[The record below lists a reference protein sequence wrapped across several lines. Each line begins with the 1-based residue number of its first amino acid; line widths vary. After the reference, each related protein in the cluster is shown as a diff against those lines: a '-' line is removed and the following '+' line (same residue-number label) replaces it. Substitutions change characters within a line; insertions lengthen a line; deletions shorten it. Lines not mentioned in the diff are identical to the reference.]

1 MLLIPFVYLFSLKNY
16 KFCFSRS
23 ILVKQLKFSLPLT
36 LAIFAF
42 FIIDSSDRYIL
53 NIYLPLSE
61 VGLYNLGYQGALFIM
76 ILVDGFSLSWPPF
89 YYSNNKNGEG
99 QLICSKVFYPFLY
112 ISLIFVLFISLYA
125 PIVLQFLTPNEFHY
139 AYTIVPY
146 VVFAYALKGPYN
158 FPNGTTYEK

>member
-1 MLLIPFVYLFSLKNY
+1 MLSQVLLIPFVYHFSLKNY
-16 KFCFSRS
+16 KFCFDRS
-23 ILVKQLKFSLPLT
+23 ILGKQLKFSLPLT

-42 FIIDSSDRYIL
+42 FFIDSSDRYIL

-89 YYSNNKNGEG
+89 YFSNNKKGQG

-112 ISLIFVLFISLYA
+112 ISLIFVLFISLFA
-125 PIVLQFLTPNEFHY
+125 PIVLQLLTQLSSILHTLSYPM
-139 AYTIVPY
+139 
-146 VVFAYALKGPYN
+146 
-158 FPNGTTYEK
+158 